1 MLSIYNMYAEAF
13 GNRLCRQQRSEE
25 VLYSVRLRD
34 ADGGKAAAGE
44 AFAHQGGRFVQ
55 EDRCRQRQHSPANR
69 RGRDRHHG
77 AHQLFIGSGKF
88 RVIKENKDDTNRY
101 SGKSRQRIPH
111 GQY

>member
-55 EDRCRQRQHSPANR
+55 EDRRRQRQHSPANR
-69 RGRDRHHG
+69 RGRHRHNGTHK
-77 AHQLFIGSGKF
+77 LFARPKQFG
-88 RVIKENKDDTNRY
+88 VVKEIFY
-101 SGKSRQRIPH
+101 I
-111 GQY
+111 